1 MAKSEFNR
9 TRRGFVKDVG
19 SGAIGAAIGFGLASD
34 MGLCNAAL
42 VNISDEQQKPLKFGD
57 RESLVC
63 LMQETPVDKLQAKL
77 AELLNQGVSL
87 RELVAAGALA
97 NARTF
102 GGEDYVGFHTM
113 MALSPALKMAA
124 ALPEKQAALPVFKVL
139 YRNTQRIQEFGARG
153 SEVLHAL
160 DQDHAVGSSKGEL
173 GDQLRTL
180 VRERDIAKAEA
191 ALASAGDPQ
200 AALDAM
206 LYAVEDNTEVHRVVL
221 PYRAFDL
228 LDVVGQEHATTML
241 RQSVRY
247 CVKAEGYN
255 RSATWDQPRRLLPSL
270 FDQFKLD
277 NKSVG
282 NKEVDDDWIERMVD
296 TLFQSEA
303 TVAAEAVA
311 AALADGVAAN
321 QIGIAISL
329 AANQLVL
336 RDQGRRLT
344 EESPGKPVGSVHGD
358 SIGVHASDSANAWR
372 NLARLSTGRN
382 QFACLILG
390 GYQVALDRVNRGG
403 DFAHWQP
410 LPFEQHVSRLESK
423 DASRLI
429 GDLDDAVKSNLQARA
444 AAVAQHYGQQGFDP
458 LPLFNCLLKYAVS
471 EDGSLH
477 AEKFYRTAFEEFT
490 ETPQRFRW
498 RQLVGLARV
507 TASEFGRPAA
517 GQAEARQLLGVG

>member
-1 MAKSEFNR
+1 MTKPELNQ

-19 SGAIGAAIGFGLASD
+19 SGAIAATIGFGLASD
-34 MGLCNAAL
+34 MGLCGKALANASSA
-42 VNISDEQQKPLKFGD
+42 DPKPLEFGD

-63 LMQETPVDKLQAKL
+63 LMQETPVEKLQPKL
-77 AELLNQGVSL
+77 AELMKQGTSL
-87 RELVAAGALA
+87 RDLVAAGALA

-102 GGEDYVGFHTM
+102 GGEDYIGFHTM
-113 MALSPALKMAA
+113 MALSPVLKMAA
-124 ALPEKQAALPVFKVL
+124 ALTDKQATLPVFKVL
-139 YRNTQRIQEFGARG
+139 YRNTQRIQEFGGRG

-160 DQDHAVGSSKGEL
+160 DHEHGDHHAEVALGER
-173 GDQLRTL
+173 LRTSIRQ
-180 VRERDIAKAEA
+180 RELAKAEQE
-191 ALASAGDPQ
+191 LASAENPQ
-200 AALDAM
+200 AAFDAM

-247 CVKAEGYN
+247 CVKAESYSRN
-255 RSATWDQPRRLLPSL
+255 AKWDEPRSVLPRV

-277 NKSVG
+277 GKSVG
-282 NKEVDDDWIERMVD
+282 TKVVDDDWIEQMVN

-303 TVAAEAVA
+303 TIAAEAVG
-311 AALADGVAAN
+311 AALAEGVDPK

-336 RDQGRRLT
+336 RDQGRRLS

-372 NLARLSTGRN
+372 NMARLSTGRN

-410 LPFEQHVSRLESK
+410 LPLEQHVSRIESK

-444 AAVAQHYGQQGFDP
+444 AAIAQLYGQQGFDP
-458 LPLFNCLLKYAVS
+458 IPLFNCLLKYAIS

-477 AEKFYRTAFEEFT
+477 AEKFYHTAFEEFT

-507 TASEFGRPAA
+507 TASEYGRPAA
-517 GQAEARQLLGVG
+517 GQAEARQLLGLG

>member
-1 MAKSEFNR
+1 MADSQVNQ
-9 TRRGFVKDVG
+9 TRRGFVRDVG
-19 SGAIGAAIGFGLASD
+19 SGAIAATIGFGLAAD
-34 MGLCNAAL
+34 MGLCNGAL
-42 VNISDEQQKPLKFGD
+42 AKSSDADPKTLEFGE
-57 RESLVC
+57 RESLVR
-63 LMQETPVDKLQAKL
+63 LMQETPVEKLQGKL
-77 AELLNQGVSL
+77 AELINQGKSL
-87 RELVAAGALA
+87 RDLVAAGALA

-113 MALSPALKMAA
+113 MALSPALKMATS
-124 ALPEKQAALPVFKVL
+124 LPEKQAALPVFKVL
-139 YRNTQRIQEFGARG
+139 YRNTQRIQEFGGRN
-153 SEVLHAL
+153 SEVLHEL
-160 DQDHAVGSSKGEL
+160 EHAHTDSPVSADLGERI
-173 GDQLRTL
+173 RTH
-180 VRERDIAKAEA
+180 VRERDVAKAEFD
-191 ALASAGDPQ
+191 LASAANPQ

-206 LYAVEDNTEVHRVVL
+206 LCAVEDNTEVHRVVL

-247 CVKAEGYN
+247 CVKAESYS
-255 RSATWDQPRRLLPSL
+255 RSAAWDEPRTLMPKL
-270 FDQFKLD
+270 FDQFKLES
-277 NKSVG
+277 KSVG
-282 NKEVDDDWIERMVD
+282 TKAVDDVWIEQMVN
-296 TLFQSEA
+296 TLFQSSA
-303 TVAAEAVA
+303 SAAAEAVA
-311 AALADGVAAN
+311 NALAEGVDPN
-321 QIGIAISL
+321 GIGVAISL

-372 NLARLSTGRN
+372 NLSRLSTGRN

-403 DFAHWQP
+403 DFANWQP
-410 LPFEQHVSRLESK
+410 LPLEQHVSRLESK

-429 GDLDDAVKSNLQARA
+429 ADIDDAVRANLQARA
-444 AAVAQHYGQQGFDP
+444 AALTQLYGQQGFDP
-458 LPLFNCLLKYAVS
+458 IPLFNCLLKYAIS

-477 AEKFYRTAFEEFT
+477 AEKYYRTAFEEFA

-507 TASEFGRPAA
+507 TASEYGRPAA
-517 GQAEARQLLGVG
+517 GQAEARQLLGV

>member
-1 MAKSEFNR
+1 MTRAKLN
-9 TRRGFVKDVG
+9 TNRRGFVKDVG
-19 SGAIGAAIGFGLASD
+19 SGAIAATIGFGLATD
-34 MGLCNAAL
+34 MGLCNTAL
-42 VNISDEQQKPLKFGD
+42 ARSAEQKSLEFGG

-63 LMQETPVDKLQAKL
+63 LMQETPIEKLQGKL
-77 AELLNQGVSL
+77 VELLNQGTSL
-87 RELVAAGALA
+87 RDLVAAGALA

-102 GGEDYVGFHTM
+102 GGEDYIGFHTL

-124 ALPEKQAALPVFKVL
+124 SLPDKQAALPVLKVL
-139 YRNTQRIQEFGARG
+139 YRNTQRIQEFGGRG

-160 DQDHAVGSSKGEL
+160 DHEHGNTAASGDLGER
-173 GDQLRTL
+173 LRTL
-180 VRERDIAKAEA
+180 VRERELNKAESE
-191 ALASAGDPQ
+191 LASAANPQ
-200 AALDAM
+200 MAFDAV
-206 LYAVEDNTEVHRVVL
+206 LSSVEDNTEVHRVVL

-241 RQSVRY
+241 RQSIRY
-247 CVKAEGYN
+247 CIKAESYPRN
-255 RSATWDQPRRLLPSL
+255 ATWDEPRSL
-270 FDQFKLD
+270 MPKMFDQFKLD
-277 NKSVG
+277 EKTVG
-282 NKEVDDDWIERMVD
+282 NKEVDDDWIEQMVN
-296 TLFQSEA
+296 TLFQSSA
-303 TVAAEAVA
+303 TAAAEAVA
-311 AALADGVAAN
+311 SALAEGVSPN
-321 QIGIAISL
+321 QIGVAISL

-336 RDQGRRLT
+336 RDQGRRVA

-372 NLARLSTGRN
+372 NLSRLSTGRN

-390 GYQVALDRVNRGG
+390 GYQVALDRVSRGG

-410 LPFEQHVSRLESK
+410 LPLEQHVNRLESK

-429 GDLDDAVKSNLQARA
+429 GDLDDAIKSNLQGRA
-444 AAVAQHYGQQGFDP
+444 AALTHLYGQQGFDP

-477 AEKFYRTAFEEFT
+477 AEKFYRTAFEEFA

-507 TASEFGRPAA
+507 TASEYGRPAA
-517 GQAEARQLLGVG
+517 GQAEARGLLGVV

>member
-1 MAKSEFNR
+1 MTRSECKPS
-9 TRRGFVKDVG
+9 RRRFVKDVG
-19 SGAIGAAIGFGLASD
+19 SGAIAASIGFGLASD

-42 VNISDEQQKPLKFGD
+42 AKASDADQKPLEFGA

-63 LMQETPVDKLQAKL
+63 LMQETPVEKLQGKL
-77 AELLNQGVSL
+77 VELLNQGTSL
-87 RELVAAGALA
+87 RDLVAAAALA

-102 GGEDYVGFHTM
+102 GGEDYVGFHTL

-124 ALPEKQAALPVFKVL
+124 SMPVNQAALPVFKVL
-139 YRNTQRIQEFGARG
+139 YRNTQRIQEFGGRG
-153 SEVLHAL
+153 NEVLHAL
-160 DQDHAVGSSKGEL
+160 DHDQSPTDRAL
-173 GDQLRTL
+173 GNQLRTH
-180 VRERDIAKAEA
+180 VRERDTAKAESD
-191 ALASAGDPQ
+191 LASAENPQ
-200 AALDAM
+200 AAFDAV

-247 CVKAEGYN
+247 CIKAESYS
-255 RSATWDQPRRLLPSL
+255 RSATWDEPRILMPKI

-277 NKSVG
+277 GKSVG
-282 NKEVDDDWIERMVD
+282 NKTVDDDWIEQMVN
-296 TLFQSEA
+296 TLFQSQA
-303 TVAAEAVA
+303 SVAAEAVA
-311 AALADGVAAN
+311 AALAEGIAPN
-321 QIGIAISL
+321 KIGIAISL

-336 RDQGRRLT
+336 RDQGRRLA

-372 NLARLSTGRN
+372 NLSRLSTGRN

-429 GDLDDAVKSNLQARA
+429 GDLDDSVKSNLQARA
-444 AAVAQHYGQQGFDP
+444 AAITQLYGQQGFDP

-477 AEKFYRTAFEEFT
+477 AEKFYRTVSEEFA

-517 GQAEARQLLGVG
+517 GQAEARELLRVG